1 MSTRVDFLLEGL
13 NCAHCAEKIN
23 DKVSKLD
30 YVESSNM
37 NFVAKKLSVFMEN
50 ENITEANVS
59 KIAKII
65 HDTESG
71 LTVSLLKNKVLGEVS
86 FDNKGNIIKSAKK
99 EEIDKNKVIRVDFL
113 LNNLNCAHCAE
124 KINDKVAKLSYVENS
139 NMNFVAKKLSVFAKA
154 GDITKQHMSEIA
166 KIIHETESGLTVSLL
181 KNKVVGA
188 LEFDNKGNIIESGT
202 IKGSK
207 DLNVLYA
214 NRKNN
219 SKEHHHDHGEDC
231 GCGGHHHDHDHGEEC
246 GCGGHHH
253 DHDYGEECGCGDHHH
268 HDHEHGEECG
278 CGDHHHHDHEHGEEC
293 GCGNH
298 HHHDHEHGEECG
310 CGGHHHDHEHGEECG
325 CGDHHH
331 HDHEHEESKP
341 KKVEKR
347 KEKKE
352 INKDLIKII
361 IGVIVYA
368 FGIYEMAVG
377 NTGTFGVVVFLAAY
391 ILIGGDV
398 LLKAI
403 KNLFRG
409 QVLDENFLMSIATI
423 GAVAIGEYSE
433 AVGVMLFYKI
443 GEYLQQKAV
452 GQSRKSISA
461 LMEIKAEFANLVQG
475 GKMIQ
480 VDPEEVE
487 VGDVIVVKPGE
498 KVPLD
503 GIVTEGEAM
512 LDTSAITGES
522 VLRSVKPGEEV
533 VSGTINTNALI
544 YVRVTK
550 EYGESTVAKILDMVE
565 NAGSRKSQTENFIS
579 KFCRYYTPIVVGLAL
594 AVAFI
599 PPLVIEGAV
608 FRDWLY
614 RGLIFL
620 VVSCPCALVLSIPLS
635 FFGGIGSASKNGIL
649 IKGSNYLEALR
660 KANTVVLDKTGTI
673 TKGVFKVTEI
683 NPVGMSEDE
692 LLKYAA
698 IAEANSNHPIAKSI
712 MESYNEKFEEEVKLS
727 EIDKYEEIA
736 AHGIKVLYNGKTILA
751 GSSKLLD
758 SENIEYKKIEES
770 GTTVYVAVDGK
781 FAGCIVISDEVKED
795 SKRAIEEMRK
805 VGITNVVMLT
815 GDNEAAAAKIAKEV
829 GVNKHYSG
837 LLPNQKVE
845 ILEEIANENSTGNT
859 IFIGDGINDAPVLA
873 RADVGIAMGG
883 VGSDAAIEA
892 SDIVFMTDELSKLP
906 IAKRISEKTNKIVW
920 QNIVFAMGVK
930 VIVML
935 MSTGGV
941 ANMWEAIFADVGVAL
956 IAVLNAMRTLKE

>member
-1 MSTRVDFLLEGL
+1 MSTRIDFLLEGL

-30 YVESSNM
+30 YVENSNM

-50 ENITEANVS
+50 ESITEANVS

-71 LTVSLLKNKVLGEVS
+71 LTVSLLKNKVLGEIS
-86 FDNKGNIIKSAKK
+86 FDNKGNIIKSEKK
-99 EEIDKNKVIRVDFL
+99 DEIDKNKVIRVDFL

-124 KINDKVAKLSYVENS
+124 KINDKVGKLAYVENS

-188 LEFDNKGNIIESGT
+188 LDFDNKGNIVESGNT
-202 IKGSK
+202 ARRGRT

-214 NRKNN
+214 NRNN
-219 SKEHHHDHGEDC
+219 SEEHHHEHGESC
-231 GCGGHHHDHDHGEEC
+231 GCGEHHHDHDHGEEC
-246 GCGGHHH
+246 GCG
-253 DHDYGEECGCGDHHH
+253 EHHH

-278 CGDHHHHDHEHGEEC
+278 CGERHHHDHEH
-293 GCGNH
+293 
-298 HHHDHEHGEECG
+298 DEECG
-310 CGGHHHDHEHGEECG
+310 CGGHHHDH
-325 CGDHHH
+325 D
-331 HDHEHEESKP
+331 EHEEIKP
-341 KKVEKR
+341 KKLEKP

-352 INKDLIKII
+352 INKELIKII
-361 IGVIVYA
+361 IGVMVYA

-398 LLKAI
+398 LLKAA

-409 QVLDENFLMSIATI
+409 QVMDENFLMSIATI
-423 GAVAIGEYSE
+423 GAIAIGEHSE

-475 GKMIQ
+475 GKIIQ
-480 VDPEEVE
+480 VNPEEVE

-660 KANTVVLDKTGTI
+660 KVDTVVLDKTGTI

-692 LLKYAA
+692 LLRFAA

-736 AHGIKVLYNGKTILA
+736 AHGIKVLYHGKTILA

-758 SENIEYKKIEES
+758 SENVKYEKIDEV

-781 FAGCIVISDEVKED
+781 YAGCIVISDQIKED
-795 SKRAIEEMRK
+795 SKKAIEEMRK

-829 GVNKHYSG
+829 GVDKYYSG

-845 ILEEIANENSTGNT
+845 MLEEIASKNSTGNT
-859 IFIGDGINDAPVLA
+859 AFIGDGINDAPVLA

-892 SDIVFMTDELSKLP
+892 SDVVFMTDELSKLP

>member
-50 ENITEANVS
+50 ENITEDNVS

-86 FDNKGNIIKSAKK
+86 FDNKGNIIKSVKK

-139 NMNFVAKKLSVFAKA
+139 NMNFVAKKLSVFAKG
-154 GDITKQHMSEIA
+154 GDITKQHMSDIA

-219 SKEHHHDHGEDC
+219 SKEHHHEHGEDC

-253 DHDYGEECGCGDHHH
+253 DHDHGEECGCGDHHD

-278 CGDHHHHDHEHGEEC
+278 CGD
-293 GCGNH
+293 
-298 HHHDHEHGEECG
+298 
-310 CGGHHHDHEHGEECG
+310 
-325 CGDHHH
+325 HH

-409 QVLDENFLMSIATI
+409 QVLDENFLMSIATV

-837 LLPNQKVE
+837 LLPDQKVE

-930 VIVML
+930 VVVML

>member
-50 ENITEANVS
+50 ENITEDNVS

-86 FDNKGNIIKSAKK
+86 FDNKGNIIKSVKK

-124 KINDKVAKLSYVENS
+124 KINDKVGKLSYVENS

-219 SKEHHHDHGEDC
+219 SKEHHHDHGE
-231 GCGGHHHDHDHGEEC
+231 EC
-246 GCGGHHH
+246 GCGG
-253 DHDYGEECGCGDHHH
+253 HH

-278 CGDHHHHDHEHGEEC
+278 CGDHHHNDHEHGEEC
-293 GCGNH
+293 GCGDH

-325 CGDHHH
+325 CGDHHHHDHEHGEECGCGDHH

>member
-50 ENITEANVS
+50 ENITEDNVS

-86 FDNKGNIIKSAKK
+86 FDNKGNIIKSVKK

-253 DHDYGEECGCGDHHH
+253 DH
-268 HDHEHGEECG
+268 EHGEECG
-278 CGDHHHHDHEHGEEC
+278 CGDHHHH
-293 GCGNH
+293 N
-298 HHHDHEHGEECG
+298 HEHGEECG

-325 CGDHHH
+325 CGGHH

>member
-1 MSTRVDFLLEGL
+1 MSTRIDFLLEGL

-30 YVESSNM
+30 YVENSNM

-50 ENITEANVS
+50 ESITEANVS

-71 LTVSLLKNKVLGEVS
+71 LTVSLLKNKVLGEIS
-86 FDNKGNIIKSAKK
+86 FDNKGNIIKSEKK
-99 EEIDKNKVIRVDFL
+99 DEIDKNKVIRVDFL

-124 KINDKVAKLSYVENS
+124 KINDKVGKLAYVENS

-188 LEFDNKGNIIESGT
+188 LEFDNKGNIVESGNT
-202 IKGSK
+202 TRRGRT

-214 NRKNN
+214 NKNN
-219 SKEHHHDHGEDC
+219 SEEHHHEHGESC
-231 GCGGHHHDHDHGEEC
+231 GCGEHHHDHDHGEEC
-246 GCGGHHH
+246 GCG
-253 DHDYGEECGCGDHHH
+253 EHHH

-278 CGDHHHHDHEHGEEC
+278 CGERHHHDHEH
-293 GCGNH
+293 
-298 HHHDHEHGEECG
+298 DEECG
-310 CGGHHHDHEHGEECG
+310 CGGHHHDH
-325 CGDHHH
+325 D
-331 HDHEHEESKP
+331 EHEEIKP
-341 KKVEKR
+341 KKVEKP

-361 IGVIVYA
+361 IGVFVYA

-398 LLKAI
+398 LLKAA

-409 QVLDENFLMSIATI
+409 QVMDENFLMSIATI
-423 GAVAIGEYSE
+423 GAIAIGEHSE

-475 GKMIQ
+475 GKIIQ

-579 KFCRYYTPIVVGLAL
+579 RFCRYYTPIVVGLAL

-660 KANTVVLDKTGTI
+660 KVNTVVLDKTGTI

-683 NPVGMSEDE
+683 NPIGMSEDE
-692 LLKYAA
+692 LLRFAA

-712 MESYNEKFEEEVKLS
+712 MESYNEKSNEEIKLS

-758 SENIEYKKIEES
+758 SENVKYEKIDEI

-781 FAGCIVISDEVKED
+781 YAGCIVISDEVKED
-795 SKRAIEEMRK
+795 SKRAIAEMRK

-815 GDNEAAAAKIAKEV
+815 GDNEAAAAKIAEEV
-829 GVNKHYSG
+829 GLDKHYSG

-845 ILEEIANENSTGNT
+845 ILEEIAKENSTGNT
-859 IFIGDGINDAPVLA
+859 AFIGDGINDAPVLA

>member
-1 MSTRVDFLLEGL
+1 MSTRIDFLLECL

-30 YVESSNM
+30 YVENSNM

-50 ENITEANVS
+50 ESITEANVS

-71 LTVSLLKNKVLGEVS
+71 LTVSLLKNKVLGEIS
-86 FDNKGNIIKSAKK
+86 FDNKGNIIKSDKK
-99 EEIDKNKVIRVDFL
+99 DEIDKEKVIRVDFL

-124 KINDKVAKLSYVENS
+124 KINDKVGKLSYVENS

-188 LEFDNKGNIIESGT
+188 LDFDNKGNIVESGNT
-202 IKGSK
+202 ARNGRI

-214 NRKNN
+214 NRNN
-219 SKEHHHDHGEDC
+219 SE
-231 GCGGHHHDHDHGEEC
+231 GHHHDHEHDEEC
-246 GCGGHHH
+246 GCG
-253 DHDYGEECGCGDHHH
+253 EHHH
-268 HDHEHGEECG
+268 HNHEHGEECG
-278 CGDHHHHDHEHGEEC
+278 CGE
-293 GCGNH
+293 H

-310 CGGHHHDHEHGEECG
+310 CGGHHHEHDHGEECG
-325 CGDHHH
+325 CGGHH
-331 HDHEHEESKP
+331 HDHEHEEIKP
-341 KKVEKR
+341 KKIEKP

-398 LLKAI
+398 LLKAA

-409 QVLDENFLMSIATI
+409 QVMDENFLMSIATI
-423 GAVAIGEYSE
+423 GAIAIGEHSE

-461 LMEIKAEFANLVQG
+461 LMEIKAEFANLVQN
-475 GKMIQ
+475 GKIIQ
-480 VDPEEVE
+480 VDPEDVE
-487 VGDVIVVKPGE
+487 VGDIIAVKPGE

-503 GIVTEGEAM
+503 GIVTDGEAM

-522 VLRSVKPGEEV
+522 VLRSVKAGEEV
-533 VSGTINTNALI
+533 ISGTINTNALI
-544 YVRVTK
+544 YIKVTK

-599 PPLVIEGAV
+599 PPLIIEGAV
-608 FRDWLY
+608 FKDWLY
-614 RGLIFL
+614 KGLIFL

-635 FFGGIGSASKNGIL
+635 FFGGIGSASKNGVL

-660 KANTVVLDKTGTI
+660 KVNTVVLDKTGTI

-683 NPVGMSEDE
+683 NPNGVSEEE

-698 IAEANSNHPIAKSI
+698 AAEANSNHPIAKSI
-712 MESYNEKFEEEVKLS
+712 MDSYNEKYSEEVKLN

-736 AHGIKVLYNGKTILA
+736 AHGIKAIYNGKTILA

-758 SENIEYKKIEES
+758 SENIDYEKIEES

-781 FAGCIVISDEVKED
+781 FAGYIIISDEVKED
-795 SKRAIEEMRK
+795 SKKAIEDMRK
-805 VGITNVVMLT
+805 VGITNVIMLT
-815 GDNEAAAAKIAKEV
+815 GDNESAAAKIAKEV
-829 GVNKHYSG
+829 GVDRYYSG

-845 ILEEIANENSTGNT
+845 ILEEISNDNRNGNT
-859 IFIGDGINDAPVLA
+859 AFIGDGINDAPVLA

-930 VIVML
+930 IIVML

>member
-219 SKEHHHDHGEDC
+219 SKEHHHEHGEDC
-231 GCGGHHHDHDHGEEC
+231 GCGGHHHDHEHGEEC

-253 DHDYGEECGCGDHHH
+253 D

-293 GCGNH
+293 GCG
-298 HHHDHEHGEECG
+298 D
-310 CGGHHHDHEHGEECG
+310 
-325 CGDHHH
+325 HH

>member
-1 MSTRVDFLLEGL
+1 MSTRIDFLLEGL

-30 YVESSNM
+30 YVENSNM

-50 ENITEANVS
+50 ESITEANVS

-71 LTVSLLKNKVLGEVS
+71 LTVSLLKNKVLGEIS
-86 FDNKGNIIKSAKK
+86 FDNKGNIIKSEKK
-99 EEIDKNKVIRVDFL
+99 DEIDKNKVIRVDFL

-166 KIIHETESGLTVSLL
+166 KMIHETESGLTVSLL

-188 LEFDNKGNIIESGT
+188 LEFDNKGNIVESGNT
-202 IKGSK
+202 TRRGRT
-207 DLNVLYA
+207 DLNILYA
-214 NRKNN
+214 NRNN
-219 SKEHHHDHGEDC
+219 SEEHHHEHGESCGCGGDHHHDHEHGEEC
-231 GCGGHHHDHDHGEEC
+231 GCGEHHHHDHDHGEEC
-246 GCGGHHH
+246 GCGEHHH
-253 DHDYGEECGCGDHHH
+253 HNHDHGEECGCGEHHH
-268 HDHEHGEECG
+268 HDHEH
-278 CGDHHHHDHEHGEEC
+278 D
-293 GCGNH
+293 
-298 HHHDHEHGEECG
+298 EECG
-310 CGGHHHDHEHGEECG
+310 CGGHHHDH
-325 CGDHHH
+325 
-331 HDHEHEESKP
+331 DHEEIKP
-341 KKVEKR
+341 KKVEKP

-361 IGVIVYA
+361 IGVFVYA

-398 LLKAI
+398 LLKAA

-409 QVLDENFLMSIATI
+409 QVMDENFLMSIATI
-423 GAVAIGEYSE
+423 GAIAIGEHSE

-475 GKMIQ
+475 GKIIQ

-544 YVRVTK
+544 HVRVTK

-579 KFCRYYTPIVVGLAL
+579 RFCRYYTPIVVGLAL

-660 KANTVVLDKTGTI
+660 KVNTVVLDKTGTI

-692 LLKYAA
+692 LLRFAA

-712 MESYNEKFEEEVKLS
+712 MESYNEKSNEEIKLS

-758 SENIEYKKIEES
+758 SENVKYEKIDEV

-781 FAGCIVISDEVKED
+781 YAGCIVISDEVKED
-795 SKRAIEEMRK
+795 SKRAIAEMRK

-815 GDNEAAAAKIAKEV
+815 GDNEAAAAKIAEEV
-829 GVNKHYSG
+829 GLDKHYSG

-845 ILEEIANENSTGNT
+845 ILEEIAKENSTGNT
-859 IFIGDGINDAPVLA
+859 AFIGDGINDAPVLA

-941 ANMWEAIFADVGVAL
+941 ANMWEAIVADVGVAL

>member
-124 KINDKVAKLSYVENS
+124 KINDKVGKLSYVENS

-219 SKEHHHDHGEDC
+219 SKEHHHEHGEDC

-253 DHDYGEECGCGDHHH
+253 DHDHEHGEECGCGDHHH

-278 CGDHHHHDHEHGEEC
+278 CGDHHH
-293 GCGNH
+293 
-298 HHHDHEHGEECG
+298 
-310 CGGHHHDHEHGEECG
+310 
-325 CGDHHH
+325 
-331 HDHEHEESKP
+331 DHEHEESKP
-341 KKVEKR
+341 KKAEKR

>member
-1 MSTRVDFLLEGL
+1 MSTRIDFLLDGL

-30 YVESSNM
+30 YVENSNM

-50 ENITEANVS
+50 ESITEANVS

-71 LTVSLLKNKVLGEVS
+71 LTVSLLKNKVLGEIS
-86 FDNKGNIIKSAKK
+86 FDNKGNIIKSEKK
-99 EEIDKNKVIRVDFL
+99 DEIDKNKVIRVDFL

-124 KINDKVAKLSYVENS
+124 KINDKVGKLAYVENS

-188 LEFDNKGNIIESGT
+188 LEFDNKGNIVESGNT
-202 IKGSK
+202 TRRGRT

-214 NRKNN
+214 NRNN
-219 SKEHHHDHGEDC
+219 SEEHHHEHGESCGCGEHHHHEHNHDEECGCGEHHHHDHEHSESC
-231 GCGGHHHDHDHGEEC
+231 GCGGHHHDHDHKET
-246 GCGGHHH
+246 
-253 DHDYGEECGCGDHHH
+253 
-268 HDHEHGEECG
+268 
-278 CGDHHHHDHEHGEEC
+278 
-293 GCGNH
+293 
-298 HHHDHEHGEECG
+298 
-310 CGGHHHDHEHGEECG
+310 
-325 CGDHHH
+325 
-331 HDHEHEESKP
+331 KP
-341 KKVEKR
+341 KKVEKP

-398 LLKAI
+398 LLKAA

-409 QVLDENFLMSIATI
+409 QVMDENFLMSIATI
-423 GAVAIGEYSE
+423 GAIAIGEHSE

-475 GKMIQ
+475 GKIIQ

-579 KFCRYYTPIVVGLAL
+579 RFCRYYTPIVVGLAL

-635 FFGGIGSASKNGIL
+635 FFGGIGFASKNGIL

-660 KANTVVLDKTGTI
+660 KVDTVVLDKTGTI

-692 LLKYAA
+692 LLRFAA

-736 AHGIKVLYNGKTILA
+736 AHGIKVLYHGKTILA

-758 SENIEYKKIEES
+758 SENVKYEKIDEV

-781 FAGCIVISDEVKED
+781 YAGCIVISDQIKED
-795 SKRAIEEMRK
+795 SKKAIEEMRK

-829 GVNKHYSG
+829 GVDKYYSG

-845 ILEEIANENSTGNT
+845 MLEEIASKNSTGNT
-859 IFIGDGINDAPVLA
+859 AFIGDGINDAPVLA

-892 SDIVFMTDELSKLP
+892 SDVVFMTDELSKLP

>member
-1 MSTRVDFLLEGL
+1 MSTRIDFLLEGL

-30 YVESSNM
+30 YVENSNM

-50 ENITEANVS
+50 ESITEANVS

-71 LTVSLLKNKVLGEVS
+71 LTVSLLKNKVLGEIS
-86 FDNKGNIIKSAKK
+86 FDNKGNIIKSEKK
-99 EEIDKNKVIRVDFL
+99 DEIDKNKVIRVDFL

-124 KINDKVAKLSYVENS
+124 KINDKVGKLAYVENS

-188 LEFDNKGNIIESGT
+188 LEFDNKGNIVESGNT
-202 IKGSK
+202 ARNGRI

-219 SKEHHHDHGEDC
+219 SDEHHHEHGENC
-231 GCGGHHHDHDHGEEC
+231 GCGEHHHHEHNHDEECGCGEHHHHDHGEEC

-253 DHDYGEECGCGDHHH
+253 E
-268 HDHEHGEECG
+268 HDHEET
-278 CGDHHHHDHEHGEEC
+278 
-293 GCGNH
+293 
-298 HHHDHEHGEECG
+298 
-310 CGGHHHDHEHGEECG
+310 
-325 CGDHHH
+325 
-331 HDHEHEESKP
+331 KP
-341 KKVEKR
+341 KKVEKP

-361 IGVIVYA
+361 IGVFVYA

-398 LLKAI
+398 LLKAA

-409 QVLDENFLMSIATI
+409 QVMDENFLMSIATI
-423 GAVAIGEYSE
+423 GAIAIGEHSE

-475 GKMIQ
+475 GKIIQ

-579 KFCRYYTPIVVGLAL
+579 RFCRYYTPIVVGLAL

-660 KANTVVLDKTGTI
+660 KVDTVVLDKTGTI

-692 LLKYAA
+692 LLRFAA

-736 AHGIKVLYNGKTILA
+736 AHGIKVLYHGKTILA

-758 SENIEYKKIEES
+758 SENVKYEKIDEV

-781 FAGCIVISDEVKED
+781 YAGCIVISDQIKED
-795 SKRAIEEMRK
+795 SKKAIEEMRK

-829 GVNKHYSG
+829 GVDKYYSG

-845 ILEEIANENSTGNT
+845 MLEEIASKNSTGNT
-859 IFIGDGINDAPVLA
+859 AFIGDGINDAPVLA

-956 IAVLNAMRTLKE
+956 IAVLLSLIHI

>member
-1 MSTRVDFLLEGL
+1 MSTRIDFLLEGL

-30 YVESSNM
+30 YVENSNM

-50 ENITEANVS
+50 ESITEANVS

-71 LTVSLLKNKVLGEVS
+71 LTVSLLKNKVLGEIS
-86 FDNKGNIIKSAKK
+86 FDNKGNIIKSEKK
-99 EEIDKNKVIRVDFL
+99 DEIDENKVIRVDFL

-124 KINDKVAKLSYVENS
+124 KINDKVGKLAYVENS

-202 IKGSK
+202 VKGSK

-219 SKEHHHDHGEDC
+219 SKEQHHDHGEDC
-231 GCGGHHHDHDHGEEC
+231 GCGGHHHDH
-246 GCGGHHH
+246 
-253 DHDYGEECGCGDHHH
+253 GEECGCGDHHH
-268 HDHEHGEECG
+268 HDH
-278 CGDHHHHDHEHGEEC
+278 D
-293 GCGNH
+293 
-298 HHHDHEHGEECG
+298 HGEECG

-325 CGDHHH
+325 CGGHHHDHGEECGCGDHHHDHEHGEECGCGGHH

-341 KKVEKR
+341 KKIEKR

-391 ILIGGDV
+391 VLIGGDV

-599 PPLVIEGAV
+599 PPLVIQGAV

>member
-1 MSTRVDFLLEGL
+1 MSTRIDFLLECL

-30 YVESSNM
+30 YVENSNM

-50 ENITEANVS
+50 ESITEANVS

-71 LTVSLLKNKVLGEVS
+71 LTVSLLKNKVLGEIS
-86 FDNKGNIIKSAKK
+86 FDNKGNIIKSDKK
-99 EEIDKNKVIRVDFL
+99 DEIDKEKVIRVDFL

-188 LEFDNKGNIIESGT
+188 LDFDNKGNIVESGNT
-202 IKGSK
+202 ARNGRI

-214 NRKNN
+214 NRNN
-219 SKEHHHDHGEDC
+219 SEEHH
-231 GCGGHHHDHDHGEEC
+231 
-246 GCGGHHH
+246 
-253 DHDYGEECGCGDHHH
+253 
-268 HDHEHGEECG
+268 HEHGENCG
-278 CGDHHHHDHEHGEEC
+278 CGEHHHHEH
-293 GCGNH
+293 N
-298 HHHDHEHGEECG
+298 HGEECG

-325 CGDHHH
+325 CGGHH
-331 HDHEHEESKP
+331 HDHEHEEIKP
-341 KKVEKR
+341 KKVEKP

-409 QVLDENFLMSIATI
+409 QVMDENFLMSIATI
-423 GAVAIGEYSE
+423 GAIAIGEYSE

-461 LMEIKAEFANLVQG
+461 LMEIKAEFANLVQN
-475 GKMIQ
+475 GKIIQ
-480 VDPEEVE
+480 VDPEDVE
-487 VGDVIVVKPGE
+487 VGDIIVVKPGE

-503 GIVTEGEAM
+503 GIVTDGEAM

-522 VLRSVKPGEEV
+522 VLRSVKAGEEV
-533 VSGTINTNALI
+533 ISGTINTNALI
-544 YVRVTK
+544 YIKVTK

-599 PPLVIEGAV
+599 PPLIIEGAV
-608 FRDWLY
+608 FKDWLY

-620 VVSCPCALVLSIPLS
+620 VVSCPCALVLSIPLN
-635 FFGGIGSASKNGIL
+635 FFGGIGSASKNGVL

-660 KANTVVLDKTGTI
+660 KVNTVVLDKTGTI

-683 NPVGMSEDE
+683 NPNGVSEEE

-698 IAEANSNHPIAKSI
+698 AAEANSNHPIAKSI
-712 MESYNEKFEEEVKLS
+712 MDSYNEKYSEEVKLN

-736 AHGIKVLYNGKTILA
+736 AHGIKAIYNGKTILA

-758 SENIEYKKIEES
+758 SENIDYEKIEES

-781 FAGCIVISDEVKED
+781 FAGYIIISDEVKED
-795 SKRAIEEMRK
+795 SKKAIEDMRK
-805 VGITNVVMLT
+805 VGITNVIMLT
-815 GDNEAAAAKIAKEV
+815 GDNESAAAKIAKEV
-829 GVNKHYSG
+829 GVDRYYSG

-845 ILEEIANENSTGNT
+845 ILEEISNDNRNGNT
-859 IFIGDGINDAPVLA
+859 AFIGDGINDAPVLA

-930 VIVML
+930 IIVML
-935 MSTGGV
+935 MSTGGI

-956 IAVLNAMRTLKE
+956 IAVLNAMRILKE

>member
-1 MSTRVDFLLEGL
+1 MSTRIDFLLEGL

-30 YVESSNM
+30 YVENSNM

-50 ENITEANVS
+50 ESITEANVS

-71 LTVSLLKNKVLGEVS
+71 LTVSLLKNKVLGEIS
-86 FDNKGNIIKSAKK
+86 FDNKGNIIKSDKK
-99 EEIDKNKVIRVDFL
+99 DEIDKEKVIRVDFL

-124 KINDKVAKLSYVENS
+124 KINDKVEKLSYVENS
-139 NMNFVAKKLSVFAKA
+139 NMNFVAKKLSVFAKC

-188 LEFDNKGNIIESGT
+188 LEFDNKGNIVESGNT
-202 IKGSK
+202 ARNGRI

-219 SKEHHHDHGEDC
+219 SDEHHHEHGENC
-231 GCGGHHHDHDHGEEC
+231 GCGEHHHNHDHGEEC
-246 GCGGHHH
+246 GCGEHHHH
-253 DHDYGEECGCGDHHH
+253 DHD
-268 HDHEHGEECG
+268 HGES
-278 CGDHHHHDHEHGEEC
+278 
-293 GCGNH
+293 
-298 HHHDHEHGEECG
+298 CG
-310 CGGHHHDHEHGEECG
+310 CGGHHHDHEH
-325 CGDHHH
+325 
-331 HDHEHEESKP
+331 EHEETKP
-341 KKVEKR
+341 KKVEKP

-361 IGVIVYA
+361 IGVFVYA

-398 LLKAI
+398 LLKAA

-409 QVLDENFLMSIATI
+409 QVMDENFLMSIATI
-423 GAVAIGEYSE
+423 GAIAIGEHSE

-475 GKMIQ
+475 GKIIQ

-579 KFCRYYTPIVVGLAL
+579 RFCRYYTPIVVGLAL

-599 PPLVIEGAV
+599 PPLVIEDAV

-660 KANTVVLDKTGTI
+660 KVNTVVLDKTGTI

-692 LLKYAA
+692 LLRFAA

-712 MESYNEKFEEEVKLS
+712 MESYNEKSNEEIKLS

-758 SENIEYKKIEES
+758 SENVKYEKIDEV

-781 FAGCIVISDEVKED
+781 YAGCIVISDEVKED
-795 SKRAIEEMRK
+795 SKRAIAEMRK

-815 GDNEAAAAKIAKEV
+815 GDNEAAAAKIAEEV
-829 GVNKHYSG
+829 GLDKHYSG

-845 ILEEIANENSTGNT
+845 ILEEIAKENSTGNT
-859 IFIGDGINDAPVLA
+859 AFIGDGINDAPVLA

>member
-219 SKEHHHDHGEDC
+219 SKEHHHEHGEDC

-253 DHDYGEECGCGDHHH
+253 DHD
-268 HDHEHGEECG
+268 HGEECG
-278 CGDHHHHDHEHGEEC
+278 CGD
-293 GCGNH
+293 H

-331 HDHEHEESKP
+331 HDHGHGEECGCGGHHHDHEHEESKP
-341 KKVEKR
+341 KKIEKR

-391 ILIGGDV
+391 VLIGGDV

-487 VGDVIVVKPGE
+487 VGDIIVVKPGE

>member
-1 MSTRVDFLLEGL
+1 MSTRIDFLLEGL

-30 YVESSNM
+30 YVENSNM

-50 ENITEANVS
+50 ESITEANVS
-59 KIAKII
+59 KITKII

-71 LTVSLLKNKVLGEVS
+71 LTVSLLKNKVLGEIS
-86 FDNKGNIIKSAKK
+86 FDNKGNIIKSEKK
-99 EEIDKNKVIRVDFL
+99 DEIDKNKVIRVDFL

-124 KINDKVAKLSYVENS
+124 KINDKVGKLAYVENS

-188 LEFDNKGNIIESGT
+188 LDFDNKGNIVESSNLSGRGIT
-202 IKGSK
+202 

-214 NRKNN
+214 KRQNN
-219 SKEHHHDHGEDC
+219 IEDHHHEHGESC
-231 GCGGHHHDHDHGEEC
+231 GCGGHHHDHGEECGCGEHHHHDHGEECGCEGHHHEHDHGEEC

-253 DHDYGEECGCGDHHH
+253 E
-268 HDHEHGEECG
+268 HDHEE
-278 CGDHHHHDHEHGEEC
+278 
-293 GCGNH
+293 N
-298 HHHDHEHGEECG
+298 
-310 CGGHHHDHEHGEECG
+310 
-325 CGDHHH
+325 
-331 HDHEHEESKP
+331 KP
-341 KKVEKR
+341 KKVEKP

-361 IGVIVYA
+361 IGVFVYA

-398 LLKAI
+398 LLKAAR
-403 KNLFRG
+403 NLFRG
-409 QVLDENFLMSIATI
+409 QVMDENFLMSIATI
-423 GAVAIGEYSE
+423 GAIAIGEHSE

-443 GEYLQQKAV
+443 GEYLQHKAV

-475 GKMIQ
+475 GKIIQ
-480 VDPEEVE
+480 VNPEEVE

-579 KFCRYYTPIVVGLAL
+579 RFCRYYTPIVVGLAL

-660 KANTVVLDKTGTI
+660 KVNTVVLDKTGTI

-683 NPVGMSEDE
+683 NPVEMSEED
-692 LLKYAA
+692 LLRFAA

-712 MESYNEKFEEEVKLS
+712 MESYNEKSNEEIKLS

-758 SENIEYKKIEES
+758 SENVKYEKIDEV

-781 FAGCIVISDEVKED
+781 YAGCIVISDEVKED
-795 SKRAIEEMRK
+795 SKRAIAEMRK

-815 GDNEAAAAKIAKEV
+815 GDNEAAAAKIAEEV
-829 GVNKHYSG
+829 GLDKHYSG

-845 ILEEIANENSTGNT
+845 ILEEIAKENSTGNT
-859 IFIGDGINDAPVLA
+859 AFIGDGINDAPVLA

>member
-50 ENITEANVS
+50 ENITEDNVS

-139 NMNFVAKKLSVFAKA
+139 NMNFVAKKLSVFAKG
-154 GDITKQHMSEIA
+154 GDITKQHMSDIA

-231 GCGGHHHDHDHGEEC
+231 GCGGHHHDHEH
-246 GCGGHHH
+246 
-253 DHDYGEECGCGDHHH
+253 GEECGCGDHHH
-268 HDHEHGEECG
+268 DHEHGEECGCGDHHHHEHGEECG

-293 GCGNH
+293 GCG
-298 HHHDHEHGEECG
+298 D
-310 CGGHHHDHEHGEECG
+310 
-325 CGDHHH
+325 HH

-398 LLKAI
+398 LLKAA

-409 QVLDENFLMSIATI
+409 QVMDENFLMSIATI
-423 GAVAIGEYSE
+423 GAIAIGEHSE

-475 GKMIQ
+475 GKIIQ

-579 KFCRYYTPIVVGLAL
+579 RFCRYYTPIVVGLAL

-660 KANTVVLDKTGTI
+660 KVNTVVLDKTGTI

-692 LLKYAA
+692 LLRFAA

-712 MESYNEKFEEEVKLS
+712 MESYNEKSNEEIKLS

>member
-1 MSTRVDFLLEGL
+1 MSTRIDFLLEGL

-30 YVESSNM
+30 YVENSNM

-50 ENITEANVS
+50 ESITEANVS

-71 LTVSLLKNKVLGEVS
+71 LTVSLLKNKVLGEIS
-86 FDNKGNIIKSAKK
+86 FDNKGNIIKSEKK
-99 EEIDKNKVIRVDFL
+99 DEIDKNKVIRVDFL

-124 KINDKVAKLSYVENS
+124 KINDKVTKLAYVENS

-154 GDITKQHMSEIA
+154 RDITKQHMSEIA

-188 LEFDNKGNIIESGT
+188 LEFDNKGNIVESGNT
-202 IKGSK
+202 ARNGRI

-214 NRKNN
+214 NRNN
-219 SKEHHHDHGEDC
+219 SEEHHHEHGENCGCGEHHHHEHNHDEECGCGEHHHHDHEHSESC
-231 GCGGHHHDHDHGEEC
+231 GCGGHHHDHDHKET
-246 GCGGHHH
+246 
-253 DHDYGEECGCGDHHH
+253 
-268 HDHEHGEECG
+268 
-278 CGDHHHHDHEHGEEC
+278 
-293 GCGNH
+293 
-298 HHHDHEHGEECG
+298 
-310 CGGHHHDHEHGEECG
+310 
-325 CGDHHH
+325 
-331 HDHEHEESKP
+331 KP
-341 KKVEKR
+341 KKVEKP

-398 LLKAI
+398 LLKAA

-409 QVLDENFLMSIATI
+409 QVMDENFLMSIATI
-423 GAVAIGEYSE
+423 GAIAIGEHSE

-475 GKMIQ
+475 GKIIQ

-579 KFCRYYTPIVVGLAL
+579 RFCRYYTPIVVGLAL

-660 KANTVVLDKTGTI
+660 KVDTVVLDKTGTI

-692 LLKYAA
+692 LLRFAA

-736 AHGIKVLYNGKTILA
+736 AHGIKVLYHGKTILA

-758 SENIEYKKIEES
+758 SENVKYEKIDEV

-781 FAGCIVISDEVKED
+781 YAGCIVISDQIKED
-795 SKRAIEEMRK
+795 SKKAIEEMRK

-829 GVNKHYSG
+829 GVDKYYSG

-845 ILEEIANENSTGNT
+845 MLEEIASKNSTGNT
-859 IFIGDGINDAPVLA
+859 AFIGDGINDAPVLA

>member
-1 MSTRVDFLLEGL
+1 MSTRIDFLLEDL

-30 YVESSNM
+30 YVENSNM

-50 ENITEANVS
+50 ESITEANVS

-71 LTVSLLKNKVLGEVS
+71 LTVSLLKNKVLGEIS
-86 FDNKGNIIKSAKK
+86 FDNKGNIIKSEKK
-99 EEIDKNKVIRVDFL
+99 DEIDKEKVIRVDFL

-188 LEFDNKGNIIESGT
+188 LDFDNKGNIVESGNT
-202 IKGSK
+202 ARNGRI

-214 NRKNN
+214 NRNN
-219 SKEHHHDHGEDC
+219 SD
-231 GCGGHHHDHDHGEEC
+231 GHHHNHEHDEEC

-253 DHDYGEECGCGDHHH
+253 EHHHNHEHGESCGCGDHHH
-268 HDHEHGEECG
+268 EHHHNHDHGEECG
-278 CGDHHHHDHEHGEEC
+278 CEGHHHEHHHEHDHEE
-293 GCGNH
+293 N
-298 HHHDHEHGEECG
+298 
-310 CGGHHHDHEHGEECG
+310 
-325 CGDHHH
+325 
-331 HDHEHEESKP
+331 KP
-341 KKVEKR
+341 KKIEKP

-361 IGVIVYA
+361 IGVFVYA

-398 LLKAI
+398 LLKAA

-409 QVLDENFLMSIATI
+409 QVMDENFLMSIATI
-423 GAVAIGEYSE
+423 GAIAIGEHSE

-475 GKMIQ
+475 GKIIQ

-660 KANTVVLDKTGTI
+660 KVNTVVLDKTGTI

-683 NPVGMSEDE
+683 NPVEMSEED
-692 LLKYAA
+692 LLRFAA

-712 MESYNEKFEEEVKLS
+712 MESYNEKSNEEIKLS

-758 SENIEYKKIEES
+758 SENVKYEKIDEV

-781 FAGCIVISDEVKED
+781 YAGCIVISDEVKED
-795 SKRAIEEMRK
+795 SKRAIAEMRK

-815 GDNEAAAAKIAKEV
+815 GDNEAAAAKIAEEV
-829 GVNKHYSG
+829 GLDKHYSG

-845 ILEEIANENSTGNT
+845 ILEEIAKENSTGNT
-859 IFIGDGINDAPVLA
+859 AFIGDGINDAPVLA

>member
-1 MSTRVDFLLEGL
+1 MSTRIDFLLEGL

-30 YVESSNM
+30 YVENSNM

-50 ENITEANVS
+50 ESITEANVS

-71 LTVSLLKNKVLGEVS
+71 LTVSLLKNKVLGEIS
-86 FDNKGNIIKSAKK
+86 FDNKGNIIKSEKK
-99 EEIDKNKVIRVDFL
+99 DEIDENKVIRVDFL

-124 KINDKVAKLSYVENS
+124 KINDKVGKLAYVENS

-188 LEFDNKGNIIESGT
+188 LEFDNKGNIVESGNT
-202 IKGSK
+202 TRKGRA

-214 NRKNN
+214 NRNN
-219 SKEHHHDHGEDC
+219 SEEHHHEHGESCGCGEHHHDHDHGEEC
-231 GCGGHHHDHDHGEEC
+231 GCGEHHHDHDHGEECGCGEHHHDHDHGEECGCGEHHHHDHDHGEEC

-253 DHDYGEECGCGDHHH
+253 DH
-268 HDHEHGEECG
+268 
-278 CGDHHHHDHEHGEEC
+278 
-293 GCGNH
+293 
-298 HHHDHEHGEECG
+298 
-310 CGGHHHDHEHGEECG
+310 
-325 CGDHHH
+325 
-331 HDHEHEESKP
+331 EHEEIKP
-341 KKVEKR
+341 KKVEKP

-361 IGVIVYA
+361 IGVFVYA

-398 LLKAI
+398 LLKAA

-409 QVLDENFLMSIATI
+409 QVMDENFLMSIATI
-423 GAVAIGEYSE
+423 GAIAIGEHSE

>member
-50 ENITEANVS
+50 ENITEDNVS

-86 FDNKGNIIKSAKK
+86 FDNKGNIIKSVKK

-124 KINDKVAKLSYVENS
+124 KINDKVGKLSYVENS

-219 SKEHHHDHGEDC
+219 SKEHHHE
-231 GCGGHHHDHDHGEEC
+231 HGEEC
-246 GCGGHHH
+246 GCGG
-253 DHDYGEECGCGDHHH
+253 HH

-278 CGDHHHHDHEHGEEC
+278 CGDHHHNDHEHGEEC
-293 GCGNH
+293 GCGDH

-325 CGDHHH
+325 CGDHHHHDHEHGEECGCGDHH

-391 ILIGGDV
+391 VLIGGDV

-487 VGDVIVVKPGE
+487 VGDVIAVKPGE

>member
-50 ENITEANVS
+50 ENITEDNVS

-86 FDNKGNIIKSAKK
+86 FDNKGNIIKSVKK

-124 KINDKVAKLSYVENS
+124 KINDKVGKLSYVENS

-202 IKGSK
+202 VKGSK

-219 SKEHHHDHGEDC
+219 SKEQHHDHGEDC
-231 GCGGHHHDHDHGEEC
+231 GCGGHHHDH
-246 GCGGHHH
+246 
-253 DHDYGEECGCGDHHH
+253 GEECGCGDHHH
-268 HDHEHGEECG
+268 HDH
-278 CGDHHHHDHEHGEEC
+278 D
-293 GCGNH
+293 
-298 HHHDHEHGEECG
+298 HGEECG

-325 CGDHHH
+325 CGGHHHDHGEECGCGDHHHDHEHGEECGCGGHH

-341 KKVEKR
+341 KKIEKR

-391 ILIGGDV
+391 VLIGGDV

>member
-86 FDNKGNIIKSAKK
+86 FDNKGNIIKSVKK

-202 IKGSK
+202 VKGSK

-219 SKEHHHDHGEDC
+219 SKEHHHEHGEDCGCGGHHHDHDHDHGEEC

-253 DHDYGEECGCGDHHH
+253 DH
-268 HDHEHGEECG
+268 
-278 CGDHHHHDHEHGEEC
+278 
-293 GCGNH
+293 
-298 HHHDHEHGEECG
+298 EHGEECG
-310 CGGHHHDHEHGEECG
+310 CGGHHHDHEHGEDCGCGGHHHDYEHGEECGCGGHHHDHEYGEECG
-325 CGDHHH
+325 CGDHH

-341 KKVEKR
+341 KKIEKR

-391 ILIGGDV
+391 VLIGGDV

-649 IKGSNYLEALR
+649 IKGSNYLEVLR

>member
-50 ENITEANVS
+50 ENITEDNVS

-86 FDNKGNIIKSAKK
+86 FDNKGNIIKSVKK
-99 EEIDKNKVIRVDFL
+99 EEIGKNKVIRVDFL

-124 KINDKVAKLSYVENS
+124 KINDKVGKLSYVENS

-219 SKEHHHDHGEDC
+219 SKEHHHEHGEDC

-253 DHDYGEECGCGDHHH
+253 DHD
-268 HDHEHGEECG
+268 HGEECG

-310 CGGHHHDHEHGEECG
+310 CGDHHHHDHEHGEECG
-325 CGDHHH
+325 CGGHH

>member
-1 MSTRVDFLLEGL
+1 MSTRIDFLLEDL

-30 YVESSNM
+30 YVENSNM

-50 ENITEANVS
+50 ESITEANVS

-71 LTVSLLKNKVLGEVS
+71 LTVSLLKNKVLGEIS
-86 FDNKGNIIKSAKK
+86 FDNKGNIIKSEKK
-99 EEIDKNKVIRVDFL
+99 DEIDKEKVIRVDFL

-188 LEFDNKGNIIESGT
+188 LDFDNKGNIVESGNT
-202 IKGSK
+202 ARRGRT

-214 NRKNN
+214 NRNN
-219 SKEHHHDHGEDC
+219 SEEHHHEHGGSC
-231 GCGGHHHDHDHGEEC
+231 GCGE
-246 GCGGHHH
+246 
-253 DHDYGEECGCGDHHH
+253 
-268 HDHEHGEECG
+268 
-278 CGDHHHHDHEHGEEC
+278 
-293 GCGNH
+293 
-298 HHHDHEHGEECG
+298 
-310 CGGHHHDHEHGEECG
+310 
-325 CGDHHH
+325 HH
-331 HDHEHEESKP
+331 HDHEHEEIKP
-341 KKVEKR
+341 KKVEKP

-398 LLKAI
+398 LLKAA

-409 QVLDENFLMSIATI
+409 QVMDENFLMSIATI
-423 GAVAIGEYSE
+423 GAIAIGEHSE

-475 GKMIQ
+475 GKIIQ

-579 KFCRYYTPIVVGLAL
+579 RFCRYYTPIVVGLAL

-660 KANTVVLDKTGTI
+660 KVNTVVLDKTGTI

-683 NPVGMSEDE
+683 NPVGMPEDE
-692 LLKYAA
+692 LLRFAA

-712 MESYNEKFEEEVKLS
+712 MESYNEKSNEEIKLS

-758 SENIEYKKIEES
+758 SENVKYEKIDEV

-781 FAGCIVISDEVKED
+781 YAGCIVISDEVKED
-795 SKRAIEEMRK
+795 SKRAIAEMRK

-815 GDNEAAAAKIAKEV
+815 GDNEAAAAKIAEEV
-829 GVNKHYSG
+829 GLDKHYSG

-845 ILEEIANENSTGNT
+845 ILEEIAKENSTGNT
-859 IFIGDGINDAPVLA
+859 AFIGDGINDAPVLA

-956 IAVLNAMRTLKE
+956 IAVLNAMRILKE

>member
-1 MSTRVDFLLEGL
+1 MSTRIDFLLEGL

-30 YVESSNM
+30 YVENSNM

-50 ENITEANVS
+50 ESITEANVS

-71 LTVSLLKNKVLGEVS
+71 LTVSLLKNKVLGEIS
-86 FDNKGNIIKSAKK
+86 FDNKGNIIKSEKK
-99 EEIDKNKVIRVDFL
+99 DEIDENKVIRVDFL

-124 KINDKVAKLSYVENS
+124 KINDKVGKLAYVENS

-188 LEFDNKGNIIESGT
+188 LEFDNKGNIVESGNT
-202 IKGSK
+202 TRRGRT

-219 SKEHHHDHGEDC
+219 SDEHHHKHGESCGCGGHHHEHDHDHGEEC
-231 GCGGHHHDHDHGEEC
+231 GCGEHHHHDHDHGEEC
-246 GCGGHHH
+246 GCGEHHH
-253 DHDYGEECGCGDHHH
+253 DHD
-268 HDHEHGEECG
+268 
-278 CGDHHHHDHEHGEEC
+278 
-293 GCGNH
+293 
-298 HHHDHEHGEECG
+298 
-310 CGGHHHDHEHGEECG
+310 
-325 CGDHHH
+325 
-331 HDHEHEESKP
+331 HEEIKP
-341 KKVEKR
+341 KKVEKP

-361 IGVIVYA
+361 IGVFVYA

-398 LLKAI
+398 LLKAA

-409 QVLDENFLMSIATI
+409 QVMDENFLMSIATI
-423 GAVAIGEYSE
+423 GAIAIGEHSE

-475 GKMIQ
+475 GKIIQ

-579 KFCRYYTPIVVGLAL
+579 RFCRYYTPIVVGLAL

-660 KANTVVLDKTGTI
+660 KVNTVVLDKTGTI

-692 LLKYAA
+692 LLRFAA

-712 MESYNEKFEEEVKLS
+712 MESYNEKSNEEIKLS

-758 SENIEYKKIEES
+758 SENVKYEKIDEV

-781 FAGCIVISDEVKED
+781 YAGCIVISDEVKED
-795 SKRAIEEMRK
+795 SKRAIAEMRK

-815 GDNEAAAAKIAKEV
+815 GDNEAAAAKIAEEV
-829 GVNKHYSG
+829 GLDKHYSG

-845 ILEEIANENSTGNT
+845 ILEEIAKENSTGNT
-859 IFIGDGINDAPVLA
+859 AFIGDGINDAPVLA

>member
-1 MSTRVDFLLEGL
+1 MSTRIDFLLEGL

-30 YVESSNM
+30 YVENSNM

-50 ENITEANVS
+50 ESITEANVS

-65 HDTESG
+65 HD
-71 LTVSLLKNKVLGEVS
+71 
-86 FDNKGNIIKSAKK
+86 KGNIIKSEKK
-99 EEIDKNKVIRVDFL
+99 DEIDENKVIRVDFL

-124 KINDKVAKLSYVENS
+124 KINDKVAKLAYVENS

-188 LEFDNKGNIIESGT
+188 LDFDNKGNIVESGNT
-202 IKGSK
+202 ARRGRT

-219 SKEHHHDHGEDC
+219 SDEHGENCGCREHHH
-231 GCGGHHHDHDHGEEC
+231 HDHGEEC

-253 DHDYGEECGCGDHHH
+253 DHD
-268 HDHEHGEECG
+268 
-278 CGDHHHHDHEHGEEC
+278 
-293 GCGNH
+293 
-298 HHHDHEHGEECG
+298 
-310 CGGHHHDHEHGEECG
+310 
-325 CGDHHH
+325 
-331 HDHEHEESKP
+331 HEEIKP
-341 KKVEKR
+341 KKVEKP

-361 IGVIVYA
+361 IGVFVYA

-398 LLKAI
+398 LLKAA

-409 QVLDENFLMSIATI
+409 QVMDENFLMSIATI
-423 GAVAIGEYSE
+423 GAIAIGEHSE

-475 GKMIQ
+475 GKIIQ

-579 KFCRYYTPIVVGLAL
+579 RFCRYYTPIVVGLAL

-660 KANTVVLDKTGTI
+660 KVNTVVLDKTGTI

-692 LLKYAA
+692 LLRFAA

-712 MESYNEKFEEEVKLS
+712 MESYNEKSNEEIKLS

-758 SENIEYKKIEES
+758 SESVKYEKIDEV

-781 FAGCIVISDEVKED
+781 YAGCIVISDEVKED
-795 SKRAIEEMRK
+795 SKRAIAEMRK

-815 GDNEAAAAKIAKEV
+815 GDNEAAAAKIAEEV
-829 GVNKHYSG
+829 GLDKHYSG

-845 ILEEIANENSTGNT
+845 ILEEIAKENSTGNT
-859 IFIGDGINDAPVLA
+859 AFIGDGINDAPVLA

>member
-1 MSTRVDFLLEGL
+1 MSTRIDFLLEGL

-30 YVESSNM
+30 YVENSNM

-50 ENITEANVS
+50 ESITEANVS

-65 HDTESG
+65 HETESG
-71 LTVSLLKNKVLGEVS
+71 LTVSLLKNKILGEIS
-86 FDNKGNIIKSAKK
+86 FDNKGNIIKSEKK
-99 EEIDKNKVIRVDFL
+99 DEIDKNKVIRVDFL

-188 LEFDNKGNIIESGT
+188 LDFDNKGNIVESGNT
-202 IKGSK
+202 ARNGRI

-214 NRKNN
+214 NRNN
-219 SKEHHHDHGEDC
+219 SEEHHHEHGESC
-231 GCGGHHHDHDHGEEC
+231 GCGEHHHEHDHGEEC
-246 GCGGHHH
+246 GCEGHHH
-253 DHDYGEECGCGDHHH
+253 E
-268 HDHEHGEECG
+268 
-278 CGDHHHHDHEHGEEC
+278 
-293 GCGNH
+293 
-298 HHHDHEHGEECG
+298 HEHGEECG
-310 CGGHHHDHEHGEECG
+310 CGGHHHE
-325 CGDHHH
+325 
-331 HDHEHEESKP
+331 HDHEETKP
-341 KKVEKR
+341 KKVEKP

-352 INKDLIKII
+352 INKELIKII
-361 IGVIVYA
+361 IGVMVYA

-398 LLKAI
+398 LLKAA

-409 QVLDENFLMSIATI
+409 QVMDENFLMSIATI
-423 GAVAIGEYSE
+423 GAIAIGEHSE

-475 GKMIQ
+475 GKIIQ
-480 VDPEEVE
+480 VNPEEVE

-660 KANTVVLDKTGTI
+660 KVNTVVLDKTGTI

-683 NPVGMSEDE
+683 NPVEMSEED
-692 LLKYAA
+692 LLRFAA
-698 IAEANSNHPIAKSI
+698 IAEVNSNHPIAKSI
-712 MESYNEKFEEEVKLS
+712 MESYNEKSNEEIKLS

-758 SENIEYKKIEES
+758 SENVKYEKSEEV

-781 FAGCIVISDEVKED
+781 YAGCIVISDEVKED
-795 SKRAIEEMRK
+795 SKRAIAEMRK

-815 GDNEAAAAKIAKEV
+815 GDNEAAAAKIAEEV
-829 GVNKHYSG
+829 GLDKHYSG

-845 ILEEIANENSTGNT
+845 ILEEIAKENSTGNT
-859 IFIGDGINDAPVLA
+859 AFIGDGINDAPVLA

>member
-1 MSTRVDFLLEGL
+1 MSTRIDFLLEGL

-30 YVESSNM
+30 YVENSNM

-50 ENITEANVS
+50 ESITEANVS

-71 LTVSLLKNKVLGEVS
+71 LTVSLLKNKVLGEIS
-86 FDNKGNIIKSAKK
+86 FDNKGNIIKSEKK
-99 EEIDKNKVIRVDFL
+99 DEIDENKVIRVDFL

-124 KINDKVAKLSYVENS
+124 KINDKVAKLAYVENS

-188 LEFDNKGNIIESGT
+188 LEFDNKGNIVESGNT
-202 IKGSK
+202 TRRGRT

-214 NRKNN
+214 NRNN
-219 SKEHHHDHGEDC
+219 SEEHHHEHGESC
-231 GCGGHHHDHDHGEEC
+231 GCGEHHHDHDHGEEC
-246 GCGGHHH
+246 GCGEHHH
-253 DHDYGEECGCGDHHH
+253 NHD
-268 HDHEHGEECG
+268 HGEECG
-278 CGDHHHHDHEHGEEC
+278 CGE
-293 GCGNH
+293 
-298 HHHDHEHGEECG
+298 
-310 CGGHHHDHEHGEECG
+310 
-325 CGDHHH
+325 HH
-331 HDHEHEESKP
+331 HDHEHEEIKP
-341 KKVEKR
+341 KKVEKP

-361 IGVIVYA
+361 IGVFVYA

-398 LLKAI
+398 LLKAA

-409 QVLDENFLMSIATI
+409 QVMDENFLMSIATI
-423 GAVAIGEYSE
+423 GAIAIGEHSE

-475 GKMIQ
+475 GKIIQ

>member
-1 MSTRVDFLLEGL
+1 MSTRIDFLLEGL

-30 YVESSNM
+30 YVENSNM

-50 ENITEANVS
+50 ESITEANVS

-71 LTVSLLKNKVLGEVS
+71 LTVSLLKNKVLGEIS
-86 FDNKGNIIKSAKK
+86 FDNKGNIIKSEKK
-99 EEIDKNKVIRVDFL
+99 DEIDKNKVIRVDFL

-188 LEFDNKGNIIESGT
+188 LDFDNKGNIVESGNT
-202 IKGSK
+202 TRRGRT

-214 NRKNN
+214 NRNN
-219 SKEHHHDHGEDC
+219 SEEHHHKHGESCGCGEHHHDHDHGEECGCVEHHHNHDHGEEC
-231 GCGGHHHDHDHGEEC
+231 GCGEHHHHEHDHDHGEECGCGEHHHHDHDHGEEC

-253 DHDYGEECGCGDHHH
+253 DHD
-268 HDHEHGEECG
+268 
-278 CGDHHHHDHEHGEEC
+278 
-293 GCGNH
+293 
-298 HHHDHEHGEECG
+298 
-310 CGGHHHDHEHGEECG
+310 
-325 CGDHHH
+325 
-331 HDHEHEESKP
+331 HEETKP
-341 KKVEKR
+341 KKVEKP

-361 IGVIVYA
+361 IGVFVYA

-398 LLKAI
+398 LLKAA

-409 QVLDENFLMSIATI
+409 QVMDENFLMSIATI
-423 GAVAIGEYSE
+423 GAIAIGEHSE

-475 GKMIQ
+475 GKIIQ

-579 KFCRYYTPIVVGLAL
+579 RFCRYYTPIVVGLAL

-660 KANTVVLDKTGTI
+660 KVNTVVLDKTGTI

-692 LLKYAA
+692 LLRFAA

-712 MESYNEKFEEEVKLS
+712 MESYNEKSNEEIKLS

-758 SENIEYKKIEES
+758 SENVKYEKIDEA

-781 FAGCIVISDEVKED
+781 YAGCIVISDEVKED
-795 SKRAIEEMRK
+795 SKRAIAEMRK

-815 GDNEAAAAKIAKEV
+815 GDNEAAAAKIAEEV
-829 GVNKHYSG
+829 GLDKHYSG

-845 ILEEIANENSTGNT
+845 ILEEIAKENSTGNT
-859 IFIGDGINDAPVLA
+859 AFIGDGINDAPVLA

>member
-50 ENITEANVS
+50 ENITEDNVS

-231 GCGGHHHDHDHGEEC
+231 GCGGHHHDHEHGEEC

-253 DHDYGEECGCGDHHH
+253 D

-293 GCGNH
+293 GCG
-298 HHHDHEHGEECG
+298 D
-310 CGGHHHDHEHGEECG
+310 
-325 CGDHHH
+325 HH

>member
-1 MSTRVDFLLEGL
+1 MSTRIDFLLEDL

-30 YVESSNM
+30 YVENSNM

-50 ENITEANVS
+50 ESITEANVS
-59 KIAKII
+59 KIVKII

-71 LTVSLLKNKVLGEVS
+71 LTVSLLKNKVLGEIS
-86 FDNKGNIIKSAKK
+86 FDNKGNIIESEKK
-99 EEIDKNKVIRVDFL
+99 DEIDKNKVIRVDFL

-124 KINDKVAKLSYVENS
+124 KINDKVGKLAYVENS

-188 LEFDNKGNIIESGT
+188 LDFDNKGNIVESGNT
-202 IKGSK
+202 ARNGRI

-214 NRKNN
+214 NRNN
-219 SKEHHHDHGEDC
+219 SEEHH
-231 GCGGHHHDHDHGEEC
+231 
-246 GCGGHHH
+246 
-253 DHDYGEECGCGDHHH
+253 
-268 HDHEHGEECG
+268 HEHGENCG
-278 CGDHHHHDHEHGEEC
+278 CGE
-293 GCGNH
+293 H

-310 CGGHHHDHEHGEECG
+310 CGGHHHEHDHGEECG
-325 CGDHHH
+325 CGGHH
-331 HDHEHEESKP
+331 HDHEHEEIKP
-341 KKVEKR
+341 KKVEKP

-398 LLKAI
+398 LLKAA

-409 QVLDENFLMSIATI
+409 QVMDENFLMSIATI
-423 GAVAIGEYSE
+423 GAIAIGEYSE

-461 LMEIKAEFANLVQG
+461 LMEIKAEFANLVQN
-475 GKMIQ
+475 GKIIQ
-480 VDPEEVE
+480 VDPEDVE
-487 VGDVIVVKPGE
+487 VGDIIAVKPGE

-503 GIVTEGEAM
+503 GIVTDGEAM

-522 VLRSVKPGEEV
+522 VLRSVKAGEEV
-533 VSGTINTNALI
+533 ISGTINTNALI
-544 YVRVTK
+544 YIKVTK

-599 PPLVIEGAV
+599 PPLIIEGAV
-608 FRDWLY
+608 FKDWLY

-635 FFGGIGSASKNGIL
+635 FFGGIGSASKNGVL

-660 KANTVVLDKTGTI
+660 KVNTVVLDKTGTI

-683 NPVGMSEDE
+683 NPNGVSEEE

-698 IAEANSNHPIAKSI
+698 AAEANSNHPIAKSI
-712 MESYNEKFEEEVKLS
+712 MDSYNEKYSEEVKLN

-736 AHGIKVLYNGKTILA
+736 AHGIKAIYNGKTILA

-758 SENIEYKKIEES
+758 SENIDYEKIEES

-781 FAGCIVISDEVKED
+781 FAGYIIISDEVKED
-795 SKRAIEEMRK
+795 SKKAIEDMRK
-805 VGITNVVMLT
+805 EGITNVIMLT
-815 GDNEAAAAKIAKEV
+815 GDNESAAAKIAKEV
-829 GVNKHYSG
+829 GVDRYYSG

-845 ILEEIANENSTGNT
+845 ILEEISNDNRNGNT
-859 IFIGDGINDAPVLA
+859 AFIGDGINDAPVLA

-930 VIVML
+930 IIVML
-935 MSTGGV
+935 MSTGGI

>member
-86 FDNKGNIIKSAKK
+86 FDNKGNIIKSVKK

-219 SKEHHHDHGEDC
+219 SKEHHHEHGEDC

-253 DHDYGEECGCGDHHH
+253 DHDHGEECGCGDHHH

-293 GCGNH
+293 GCG
-298 HHHDHEHGEECG
+298 D
-310 CGGHHHDHEHGEECG
+310 
-325 CGDHHH
+325 HH

-391 ILIGGDV
+391 VLIGGDV

>member
-1 MSTRVDFLLEGL
+1 MSTRIDFLLEGL

-30 YVESSNM
+30 YVENSNM

-50 ENITEANVS
+50 ESITEANVS

-71 LTVSLLKNKVLGEVS
+71 LTVSLLKNKVLGEIS
-86 FDNKGNIIKSAKK
+86 FDNKGNIIKLEKK
-99 EEIDKNKVIRVDFL
+99 DEIDENKVIRVDFL

-124 KINDKVAKLSYVENS
+124 KINDKVGKLAYVENS

-188 LEFDNKGNIIESGT
+188 LDFDNKGNIVESGNT
-202 IKGSK
+202 ARNGRI

-214 NRKNN
+214 NRHN
-219 SKEHHHDHGEDC
+219 SEEHHHEHGESC
-231 GCGGHHHDHDHGEEC
+231 GCGEHHHDHDHGEEC
-246 GCGGHHH
+246 GCGEHHHH
-253 DHDYGEECGCGDHHH
+253 DHD
-268 HDHEHGEECG
+268 HGEECG
-278 CGDHHHHDHEHGEEC
+278 CGE
-293 GCGNH
+293 
-298 HHHDHEHGEECG
+298 
-310 CGGHHHDHEHGEECG
+310 
-325 CGDHHH
+325 HH
-331 HDHEHEESKP
+331 HDHEHEEIKP
-341 KKVEKR
+341 KKVEKP

-398 LLKAI
+398 LLKSA

-409 QVLDENFLMSIATI
+409 QVMDENFLMSIATI
-423 GAVAIGEYSE
+423 GAIAIGEHSE

-475 GKMIQ
+475 GKIIQ

-544 YVRVTK
+544 YVGVTK

-579 KFCRYYTPIVVGLAL
+579 RFCRYYTPIVVGLAL

-660 KANTVVLDKTGTI
+660 KVNTVVLDKTGTI

-692 LLKYAA
+692 LLRFAA

-712 MESYNEKFEEEVKLS
+712 MESYNEKSNEEIKLS

-758 SENIEYKKIEES
+758 SENVKYEKIDEV

-781 FAGCIVISDEVKED
+781 YAGCIVISDEVKED
-795 SKRAIEEMRK
+795 SKRAIAEMRK

-815 GDNEAAAAKIAKEV
+815 GDNEAAAAKIAEEV
-829 GVNKHYSG
+829 GLDKHYSG

-845 ILEEIANENSTGNT
+845 ILEEIAKENSTGNT
-859 IFIGDGINDAPVLA
+859 AFIGDGINDAPVLA

>member
-50 ENITEANVS
+50 ENITEDNVS

-219 SKEHHHDHGEDC
+219 SKEHHHEHGEDC

-253 DHDYGEECGCGDHHH
+253 DHDHGEECGCGDHH
-268 HDHEHGEECG
+268 DYEHGEECG
-278 CGDHHHHDHEHGEEC
+278 CGDHHHHNHEHGEEC

-298 HHHDHEHGEECG
+298 HHHDHGEECE
-310 CGGHHHDHEHGEECG
+310 CGDHHHEHGEECG
-325 CGDHHH
+325 CGDHH

>member
-1 MSTRVDFLLEGL
+1 MSTRIDFLLDGL

-30 YVESSNM
+30 YVENSNM

-50 ENITEANVS
+50 ESITEANVS

-71 LTVSLLKNKVLGEVS
+71 LTVSLLKNKVLGEIS
-86 FDNKGNIIKSAKK
+86 FDNKGNIIKSEKK
-99 EEIDKNKVIRVDFL
+99 DEIDKNKVIRVDFL

-124 KINDKVAKLSYVENS
+124 KINDKVGKLAYVENS
-139 NMNFVAKKLSVFAKA
+139 NMNFVAKKLSVFANA

-166 KIIHETESGLTVSLL
+166 KMIHETESGLTVSLL

-188 LEFDNKGNIIESGT
+188 LEFDNKGNIVESGNT
-202 IKGSK
+202 ARNGRI

-214 NRKNN
+214 NRNN
-219 SKEHHHDHGEDC
+219 SEEHHHEHGESC
-231 GCGGHHHDHDHGEEC
+231 GCGEHHHDHDHGEEC

-253 DHDYGEECGCGDHHH
+253 DHD
-268 HDHEHGEECG
+268 
-278 CGDHHHHDHEHGEEC
+278 
-293 GCGNH
+293 
-298 HHHDHEHGEECG
+298 
-310 CGGHHHDHEHGEECG
+310 
-325 CGDHHH
+325 
-331 HDHEHEESKP
+331 EHEEIKP
-341 KKVEKR
+341 KKVEKP

-361 IGVIVYA
+361 IGVFVYA

-398 LLKAI
+398 LLKAA

-409 QVLDENFLMSIATI
+409 QVMDENFLMSIATI
-423 GAVAIGEYSE
+423 GAIAIGEHSE

-475 GKMIQ
+475 GKIIQ
-480 VDPEEVE
+480 VNPEEVE

-608 FRDWLY
+608 FKDWLY

-660 KANTVVLDKTGTI
+660 KVNTVVLDKTGTI

-692 LLKYAA
+692 LLRFAA

-736 AHGIKVLYNGKTILA
+736 AHGIKVLYHGKTILA

-758 SENIEYKKIEES
+758 SENVKYEKVDEV

-781 FAGCIVISDEVKED
+781 YAGCIVISDEVKED
-795 SKRAIEEMRK
+795 SKRAIAEMRK

-815 GDNEAAAAKIAKEV
+815 GDNEAAAAKIAEEV
-829 GVNKHYSG
+829 GLDKHYSG

-845 ILEEIANENSTGNT
+845 ILEEIAKENSTGNT
-859 IFIGDGINDAPVLA
+859 AFIGDGINDAPVLA

>member
-1 MSTRVDFLLEGL
+1 MSTRIDFLLEGL

-30 YVESSNM
+30 YVENSNM

-50 ENITEANVS
+50 ESITEANVS

-71 LTVSLLKNKVLGEVS
+71 LTVSLLKNKVLGEIS
-86 FDNKGNIIKSAKK
+86 FDNKGNIIKSEKK
-99 EEIDKNKVIRVDFL
+99 DEIDKNKVIRVDFL

-139 NMNFVAKKLSVFAKA
+139 NMNFVAKKLSVFAKG

-188 LEFDNKGNIIESGT
+188 LEFDNKGNIVESGNT
-202 IKGSK
+202 TRRGRT

-214 NRKNN
+214 NRNN
-219 SKEHHHDHGEDC
+219 SEEHHHEHGESC
-231 GCGGHHHDHDHGEEC
+231 GCGEHHHDHDHGEEC
-246 GCGGHHH
+246 GCG
-253 DHDYGEECGCGDHHH
+253 EHHH

-278 CGDHHHHDHEHGEEC
+278 CGERHHHDHEH
-293 GCGNH
+293 
-298 HHHDHEHGEECG
+298 DEECG
-310 CGGHHHDHEHGEECG
+310 CGGHHHDH
-325 CGDHHH
+325 D
-331 HDHEHEESKP
+331 EHEEIKP
-341 KKVEKR
+341 KKVEKP

-361 IGVIVYA
+361 IGVFVYA

-398 LLKAI
+398 LLKAA

-409 QVLDENFLMSIATI
+409 QVMDENFLMSIATI
-423 GAVAIGEYSE
+423 GAIAIGEHSE

-475 GKMIQ
+475 GKIIQ

-579 KFCRYYTPIVVGLAL
+579 RFCRYYTPIVVGLAL

-660 KANTVVLDKTGTI
+660 KVDTVVLDKTGTI

-692 LLKYAA
+692 LLRFAA

-736 AHGIKVLYNGKTILA
+736 AHGIKVLYHGKTILA

-758 SENIEYKKIEES
+758 SENVKYEKVDEV

-781 FAGCIVISDEVKED
+781 YAGCIVISDEVKED
-795 SKRAIEEMRK
+795 SKRAIAEMRK

-815 GDNEAAAAKIAKEV
+815 GDNEAAAAKIAEEV
-829 GVNKHYSG
+829 GLDKHYSG

-845 ILEEIANENSTGNT
+845 ILEEIAKENSTGNT
-859 IFIGDGINDAPVLA
+859 AFIGDGINDAPVLA

-892 SDIVFMTDELSKLP
+892 SDVVFMTDELSKLP

>member
-1 MSTRVDFLLEGL
+1 MSTRIDFLLEGL

-30 YVESSNM
+30 YVENSNM

-50 ENITEANVS
+50 ESITEANVS

-71 LTVSLLKNKVLGEVS
+71 LTVSLLKNKVLGEIS
-86 FDNKGNIIKSAKK
+86 FDNKGNIIKSEKK
-99 EEIDKNKVIRVDFL
+99 DEIDENKVIRVDFL

-124 KINDKVAKLSYVENS
+124 KINDKVGKLAYVENS

-166 KIIHETESGLTVSLL
+166 KMIHETESGLTVSLL

-188 LEFDNKGNIIESGT
+188 LEFDNKGNIVESGNT
-202 IKGSK
+202 ARNGRI

-219 SKEHHHDHGEDC
+219 SDEHHHEHGENCGCGEHHHNHDHGEEC
-231 GCGGHHHDHDHGEEC
+231 GCGEHHHDHDHGEEC

-253 DHDYGEECGCGDHHH
+253 DHE
-268 HDHEHGEECG
+268 
-278 CGDHHHHDHEHGEEC
+278 
-293 GCGNH
+293 
-298 HHHDHEHGEECG
+298 
-310 CGGHHHDHEHGEECG
+310 
-325 CGDHHH
+325 
-331 HDHEHEESKP
+331 HEHEETKP
-341 KKVEKR
+341 KKVEKP

-361 IGVIVYA
+361 IGVFVYA

-398 LLKAI
+398 LLKAA

-409 QVLDENFLMSIATI
+409 QVMDENFLMSIATI
-423 GAVAIGEYSE
+423 GAIAIGEHSE

-475 GKMIQ
+475 GKIIQ

-579 KFCRYYTPIVVGLAL
+579 RFCRYYTPIVVGLAL

-660 KANTVVLDKTGTI
+660 KVNIVVLDKTGTI

-692 LLKYAA
+692 LLRFAA

-712 MESYNEKFEEEVKLS
+712 MESYNEKSNEEIKLS

-758 SENIEYKKIEES
+758 SENVKYEKIDEV

-781 FAGCIVISDEVKED
+781 YAGCIVISDEVKED
-795 SKRAIEEMRK
+795 SKRAIAEMRK

-815 GDNEAAAAKIAKEV
+815 GDNEAAAAKIAEEV
-829 GVNKHYSG
+829 GLDKHYSG

-845 ILEEIANENSTGNT
+845 ILEEIAKENSTGNT
-859 IFIGDGINDAPVLA
+859 AFIGDGINDAPVLA

>member
-1 MSTRVDFLLEGL
+1 MSTRIDFLLEGL

-30 YVESSNM
+30 YVENSNM

-50 ENITEANVS
+50 ESITEANVS

-71 LTVSLLKNKVLGEVS
+71 LTVSLLKNKVLGEIS
-86 FDNKGNIIKSAKK
+86 FDNKGNIIKSEKK
-99 EEIDKNKVIRVDFL
+99 DEIDENKVIRVDFL

-124 KINDKVAKLSYVENS
+124 KINDKVGKLAYVENS

-154 GDITKQHMSEIA
+154 RDITKQHMSEIA

-188 LEFDNKGNIIESGT
+188 LEFDNKGNIVESGNT
-202 IKGSK
+202 ARRGRT

-214 NRKNN
+214 NRNN
-219 SKEHHHDHGEDC
+219 SEEHHHEHGESC
-231 GCGGHHHDHDHGEEC
+231 GCGEHHHDHDHGEEC
-246 GCGGHHH
+246 GCG
-253 DHDYGEECGCGDHHH
+253 EHHH

-278 CGDHHHHDHEHGEEC
+278 CGERHHHDHEH
-293 GCGNH
+293 
-298 HHHDHEHGEECG
+298 DEECG
-310 CGGHHHDHEHGEECG
+310 CGGHHHDH
-325 CGDHHH
+325 D
-331 HDHEHEESKP
+331 EHEEIKP
-341 KKVEKR
+341 KKVEKP

-361 IGVIVYA
+361 IGVFVYA

-398 LLKAI
+398 LLKAA

-409 QVLDENFLMSIATI
+409 QVMDENFLMSIATI
-423 GAVAIGEYSE
+423 GAIAIGEHSE

-475 GKMIQ
+475 GKIIQ

-544 YVRVTK
+544 HVRVTK

-565 NAGSRKSQTENFIS
+565 NAVSRKSQTENFIS
-579 KFCRYYTPIVVGLAL
+579 RFCRYYTPIVVGLAL

-660 KANTVVLDKTGTI
+660 KVNTVVLDKTGTI

-692 LLKYAA
+692 LLRFAA

-736 AHGIKVLYNGKTILA
+736 AHGIKVLYHGKTILA

-758 SENIEYKKIEES
+758 SENVKYEKVDEV

-781 FAGCIVISDEVKED
+781 YAGCIVISDQIKED
-795 SKRAIEEMRK
+795 SKKAIAEMRK

-829 GVNKHYSG
+829 GVDKYYSG

-845 ILEEIANENSTGNT
+845 MLEEIASKNSTGNT
-859 IFIGDGINDAPVLA
+859 AFIGDGINDAPVLA

-892 SDIVFMTDELSKLP
+892 SDVVFMTDELSKLP